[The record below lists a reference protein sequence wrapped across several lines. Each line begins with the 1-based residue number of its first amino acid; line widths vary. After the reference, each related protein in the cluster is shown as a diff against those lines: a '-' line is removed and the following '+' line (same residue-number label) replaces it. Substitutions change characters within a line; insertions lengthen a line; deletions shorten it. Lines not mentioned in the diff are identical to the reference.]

1 MRTALLDPSQGYYA
15 SANADDQGRDVLGAR
30 GDFIT
35 SPEISQVFGELLAV
49 YFVARWQAVGSPD
62 QMRLVEFG
70 PGKGTL
76 LADMIRVSQRGDK
89 ANCDAGRRLTYTSLG
104 YRHSLASRF

>member
-1 MRTALLDPSQGYYA
+1 MRTCLLDPSQGYYA
-15 SANADDQGRDVLGAR
+15 SANSTDGGGDASRDVLGAR

-49 YFVARWQAVGSPD
+49 YFISRWQAVGEPSAT
-62 QMRLVEFG
+62 RLVELG

-76 LADMIRVSQRGDK
+76 LADMIRVGMRV
-89 ANCDAGRRLTYTSLG
+89 
-104 YRHSLASRF
+104 